1 MKHYLLILIFALAP
15 ISNLW
20 ALFDS
25 AISDRFRVGK
35 LWYFIYSDKATV
47 IPESTNPLTNY
58 QGLKFVVI
66 PDSISFRGVSY
77 PVCTIAPGA
86 FRGCKSITSVTIPET
101 ITKIGVGAFDRCK
114 SIKSIVWNAK
124 NCIDFIT
131 WYQYESDI
139 EYYSKKKQLYRIEA
153 IKAAKVEMYDG
164 KKKSASC
171 IMKYSY
177 NDVLYS
183 PFYYSR
189 NSISSVVFG
198 DKVESIP
205 AALCF
210 EFKHLTSV
218 TIPASVKRI
227 GLDAFWGCDNITH
240 MNYTGDIASWC
251 DIRFEHLFANPTVY
265 THNLIINNQIVTDLV
280 IPNGVDT
287 IFSYAF
293 AQCDSLKSITIP
305 ESVTAIAIEAFVW
318 SNAITSINYNAINAK
333 WIKMAR
339 YYPYNY
345 FRDMVD
351 SPWGWYINRDSIT
364 SIVFGD
370 KVKWIPQEICCDF
383 TQITSVTIPASVTHI
398 GNRAFDF
405 CSQLRTIICKPTTP
419 PVTETVFFELLDST
433 TLYVPT
439 EAMEAYKKSEI
450 HVWRKLKSWD
460 TIQIPDYSNF
470 LGVPP
475 LENEPFDITTES
487 SIPNPWSQFKT
498 ILPIE
503 E

>member
-35 LWYFIYSDKATV
+35 LWYFISSDKATV

-124 NCIDFIT
+124 NCIDFCT
-131 WYQYESDI
+131 ECLYESDI

-171 IMKYSY
+171 IMQYSY

-305 ESVTAIAIEAFVW
+305 ESVTAIAIEAFLW

-333 WIKMAR
+333 WIEMER
-339 YYPYNY
+339 YYPYNNY
-345 FRDMVD
+345 YRYIEV

-370 KVKWIPQEICCDF
+370 KVKWIPQGICRNF

-398 GNRAFDF
+398 GNQAFDF

-419 PVTETVFFELLDST
+419 PVTATFCFELLDST

-450 HVWRKLKSWD
+450 HVCLQS
-460 TIQIPDYSNF
+460 TDYSDF
-470 LGVPP
+470 LGIPP
-475 LENEPFDITTES
+475 PEFEPFEITTES
-487 SIPNPWSQFKT
+487 SIPNPWSCFKT